1 MARIAAERGR
11 PQPSRQTCRASQ
23 FPWPEYVAI
32 TVSGVQSIE
41 FAGTAISTLLV
52 GGDAQLEVNGLVSGA
67 VLSGGAMAVIGSG
80 GTDVGTTV
88 TRFSLETVLGG
99 TSTSATISSG
109 GAEIVGPGFDGPM
122 GLVVSATVL
131 SGATLQLNSGGV
143 ASGVTV
149 ESAGTLIL
157 GGGASMSGVS
167 LASGAVLEY
176 ADTTFTSF
184 TVASGSA
191 LVASGGEAFNT
202 IVDGGGLANFHG
214 TTVIGG
220 TISGGGTLAL
230 LDNAAAGGTFTFAGG
245 GTLQVEVPHRS
256 LR

>member
-1 MARIAAERGR
+1 
-11 PQPSRQTCRASQ
+11 
-23 FPWPEYVAI
+23 
-32 TVSGVQSIE
+32 
-41 FAGTAISTLLV
+41 
-52 GGDAQLEVNGLVSGA
+52 
-67 VLSGGAMAVIGSG
+67 
-80 GTDVGTTV
+80 
-88 TRFSLETVLGG
+88 
-99 TSTSATISSG
+99 
-109 GAEIVGPGFDGPM
+109 
-122 GLVVSATVL
+122 
-131 SGATLQLNSGGV
+131 
-143 ASGVTV
+143 
-149 ESAGTLIL
+149 
-157 GGGASMSGVS
+157 MSGVS

-214 TTVIGG
+214 TTVI

-230 LDNAAAGGTFTFAGG
+230 LDNAAAGGTFTGG